1 MFVLFIW
8 VGGVKM
14 ITRGIRGAITVDENT
29 PESIGSSTIK
39 LLQEIVKRNNIEL
52 NLISHVIFSLTPDLD
67 ADFPAKYARINL
79 KWKDIPMMCFNEINV
94 PGSLKKCLR
103 VLIVVN
109 CSESFEPEFVYLEGA
124 EGLRK

>member
-1 MFVLFIW
+1 
-8 VGGVKM
+8 M

-29 PESIGSSTIK
+29 PEAIGSATIK

-52 NLISHVIFSLTPDLD
+52 SSISHAIFTLTKDLN

-79 KWKDIPMMCFNEINV
+79 KWKDVPMMCFNELEV
-94 PGSLKKCLR
+94 PGSLAKCLR
-103 VLIVVN
+103 VLIVLN

-124 EGLRK
+124 ENLRK